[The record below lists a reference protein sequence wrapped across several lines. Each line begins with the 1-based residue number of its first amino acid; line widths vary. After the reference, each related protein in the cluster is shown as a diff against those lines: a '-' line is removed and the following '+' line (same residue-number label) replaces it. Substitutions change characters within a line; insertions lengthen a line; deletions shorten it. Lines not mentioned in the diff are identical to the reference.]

1 MRRWGWVCVLGLMLA
16 ACKEDKAPEAPD
28 AGPVET
34 GPSALTEQEPN
45 ERPDQALD
53 LTRNSTVSAEL
64 TAQPNKADE
73 DWYRLAPSSPR
84 IVEVTVSGLPGGD
97 ITFEVYDRDRNRL
110 VGVNSEGAGKPERFP
125 NLYVDGERFIRVVPA
140 RKGVG
145 GAYTLD
151 VRMRVPEDGE
161 EREPNDRAVD
171 AVNLPLGQTVTA
183 FLGHAG
189 DEDWYRIELPDPTQA
204 MSGEGAAP
212 SGNGDGSAPSAPQG
226 LGAPGANGSPEDGT
240 GGFPGPQQG
249 AGGPDSQHGLGNTG
263 AGNFNGQPAM
273 GNTGT
278 GSPDGQQG
286 MGRTGPGSLSGSHG
300 LGSAGAGSLNGQQ
313 GAGTTGVGGPDSQHG
328 LGNTG
333 AGSLAGQGDPGEW
346 REGMDGQEGRSP
358 SGEGAAVFGREE
370 APPSP
375 TVEGTFAGSEP
386 PPTGGEVVGAAIA
399 RALALDAGT
408 PPVPPEPPS
417 VALKIELTG
426 VDGVRPE
433 LSVLSAAEAPLFS
446 LRGKEGETLS
456 LRNIGV
462 RANDRV
468 VYVVVKTSW
477 VGTGKDAR
485 RTFNATMPYT
495 LTVSQEEAGASA
507 ELEPNDELHKAT
519 PVTAGGY
526 REGFLAPRG
535 DVDHFVLKTSEPVLA
550 KVELA
555 GVERLDLVLS
565 MVEPPEED
573 AGKEKVLLR
582 ANDGAIKEPERLNN
596 VACNGACYFRVEGA
610 SRKVD
615 GKWVKDFENAEQP
628 YRITITTVPDNG
640 SEEREPNN
648 SVDRAQDLTLG
659 QPVRGTVY
667 PVKDTDYFRLDLSD
681 RPVRTPIRATL
692 LGILK
697 VDVGLYL
704 HRVQPDGK
712 LSLVQTADRAKGD
725 QAESIRYS
733 AEPGVYVFEVR
744 DARNRESNFQDSY
757 QLTVEESE

>member
-16 ACKEDKAPEAPD
+16 ACKEDKAPKVPEAP
-28 AGPVET
+28 PVET

-45 ERPDQALD
+45 DRPDQALD
-53 LTRNSTVSAEL
+53 ITRNSTVSAEL

-73 DWYRLAPSSPR
+73 DWYRLAPASPR
-84 IVEVTVSGLPGGD
+84 IVEVSVSGLPGGD

-110 VGVNSEGAGKPERFP
+110 VGVNSEGDGKPERFP
-125 NLYVDGERFIRVVPA
+125 NLYVDGERFLRVVPA

-145 GAYTLD
+145 GAYTLE

-189 DEDWYRIELPDPTQA
+189 DEDWYRIELPDPSQPANRDDDGTTP
-204 MSGEGAAP
+204 SGLPAEGADGRP
-212 SGNGDGSAPSAPQG
+212 YQGGNGTGGQGQGGNEGGG
-226 LGAPGANGSPEDGT
+226 LGAPQGQGGNGASGFGAQQGQGGNGASGFGAQQGQGNIGADGLAAQQGQGGNGAGDFGTQRGQGANEADGFADQD
-240 GGFPGPQQG
+240 GEGNLGAQQ
-249 AGGPDSQHGLGNTG
+249 
-263 AGNFNGQPAM
+263 
-273 GNTGT
+273 
-278 GSPDGQQG
+278 
-286 MGRTGPGSLSGSHG
+286 
-300 LGSAGAGSLNGQQ
+300 
-313 GAGTTGVGGPDSQHG
+313 
-328 LGNTG
+328 
-333 AGSLAGQGDPGEW
+333 GQGDTAPR
-346 REGMDGQEGRSP
+346 REGQDGEGFAARRGQEGTDT
-358 SGEGAAVFGREE
+358 FGREPD
-370 APPSP
+370 APSP
-375 TVEGTFAGSEP
+375 TLEGTFGGSEP
-386 PPTGGEVVGAAIA
+386 PPVGNAVGAAIA
-399 RALALDAGT
+399 RALDAGV
-408 PPVPPEPPS
+408 PAVPPEPPS

-426 VDGVRPE
+426 VDGVSPE

-446 LRGKEGETLS
+446 QRGKEGETLS

-462 RANDRV
+462 RATDRV

-477 VGTGKDAR
+477 VGTGKNAR

-519 PVTAGGY
+519 PITAGGY
-526 REGFLAPRG
+526 RQGFLAPKG

-550 KVELA
+550 KVELT
-555 GVERLDLVLS
+555 GVDRLDLVLS
-565 MVEPPEED
+565 MVEPPEGES
-573 AGKEKVLLR
+573 GKETVLLR

-596 VACNGACYFRVEGA
+596 VACNGTCYFRVEGA

-640 SEEREPNN
+640 TEEREPNN
-648 SVDRAQDLTLG
+648 TAERAQDLTLG

-667 PVKDTDYFRLDLSD
+667 PVKDTDFFRLDLSD

-704 HRVQPDGK
+704 HRQQPDGK

-725 QAESIRYS
+725 QPESIRYS
-733 AEPGVYVFEVR
+733 AEPGVYFFEVR

-757 QLTVEESE
+757 QLTVEETE